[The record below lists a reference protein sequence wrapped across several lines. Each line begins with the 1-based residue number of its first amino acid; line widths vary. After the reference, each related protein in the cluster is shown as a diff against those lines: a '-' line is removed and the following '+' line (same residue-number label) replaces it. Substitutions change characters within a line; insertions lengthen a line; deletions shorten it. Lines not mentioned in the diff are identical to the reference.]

1 MSYFCIMKRNI
12 WLFKTFF
19 VSFALL
25 LTCLDTISAEEQHD
39 SILSDRFGQM
49 EVSLLTCEPH
59 DEVYSLYGH
68 TAVRIE
74 DKATGHDWAVNWGVF
89 DSRESFFVLRFI
101 FGLTDYTVAVY
112 DFQDFLAEYRNYGCA
127 VHQQRIN
134 MNAEQKRRFM
144 MLLEENLEPQ
154 NAVYRYNY
162 YYNNCTT
169 KARDIIFHAVQ
180 TGPEFIQWPDHDE
193 EESHITFR
201 DLIHGKN
208 ADHPWARW
216 GNDILLG
223 VGSDQPTRND
233 EREFLP
239 DMLMR
244 DFEEARICVSSDHKT
259 VENFPLVDSTFVVL
273 PAGVPY
279 HADGFDVPF
288 TPTHCAIA
296 FVCAILALIT
306 YERKTHKRAPW
317 AEFAA
322 CSVYGIVGIFLFLM
336 LFSQHPTVRANL
348 QILICN
354 PLMFY
359 LTFPKTRMKHRWE
372 VVLMLCLLFFAGNAI
387 QSYAEGMNLMALAL
401 SLLAVNSIL
410 YKKL

>member
-1 MSYFCIMKRNI
+1 MNYFCTMKRKKQ
-12 WLFKTFF
+12 LFKTFLVTLVVF
-19 VSFALL
+19 LAHSA
-25 LTCLDTISAEEQHD
+25 TISAQQLTD
-39 SILSDRFGQM
+39 SVLNDRFEKM
-49 EVSLLTCEPH
+49 EISLLTCEPH

-68 TAVRIE
+68 TAIRIE
-74 DKATGHDWAVNWGVF
+74 DKAMGKDWAVNWGVF

-112 DFQDFLAEYRNYGCA
+112 DFRDFLEEYRHYGCA

-134 MNAEQKRRFM
+134 MSVEQKCRFM
-144 MLLEENLEPQ
+144 MLLQENLEPQ

-193 EESHITFR
+193 EESQLTFR
-201 DLIHGKN
+201 DLIHRKN
-208 ADHPWARW
+208 TEHPWARW

-244 DFEEARICVSSDHKT
+244 DFAEARICVSSDHKT
-259 VENFPLVDSTFVVL
+259 TEESPLVDSTFVVL

-279 HADGFDVPF
+279 HAEGFDVPF
-288 TPTHCAIA
+288 TPTQSAVA
-296 FVCAILALIT
+296 FLCAILALIA
-306 YERKTHKRAPW
+306 YERKLQKKYAW
-317 AEFAA
+317 AEFAL

-336 LFSQHPTVRANL
+336 LFSQHPTVKVNL

-359 LTFPKTRMKHRWE
+359 FTFPKARMKYRWE
-372 VVLMLCLLFFAGNAI
+372 VVLMLCILFFAGNAI
-387 QSYAEGMNLMALAL
+387 QSYAEGMNIMALAL
-401 SLLAVNSIL
+401 SLVALNNVL